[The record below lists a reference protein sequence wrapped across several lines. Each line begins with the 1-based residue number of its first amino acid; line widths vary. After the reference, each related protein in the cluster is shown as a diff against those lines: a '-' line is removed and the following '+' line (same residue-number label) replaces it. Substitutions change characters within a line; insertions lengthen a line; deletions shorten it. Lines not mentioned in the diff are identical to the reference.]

1 MSPPSLGGPPSPLDF
16 YTRRASELR
25 SDADEGVRVAGSYR
39 AGVFFLGLIGCAIFY
54 ESVITK
60 MLPWWSFLLVI
71 PIGLFLSL
79 QAGRI
84 NTKALKLF
92 RLCDYYGDGV
102 SRLKRDWDSLD
113 EGQEFIDPNHFYT
126 TDLDVFGRGSL
137 FQLLC
142 SARTHAG
149 RETLATWAKTPADR
163 EEVLA
168 RRTAISELRT
178 RHDLREALVL
188 AGSLKVSDC
197 RPGTF
202 RTWVAEPSSPF
213 PSWGRGIAFLM
224 MLSVFVPPALYWLK
238 QIDLQTFWFCLVAIL
253 LVRAAFAA
261 IFFRQVRAFEESVG
275 PISVELP
282 VIFEVMRIVLRE
294 KFSSE
299 KLLAIANKT
308 RNGEAPLRHLKR
320 LIELYK
326 ERDNQV
332 LSWPAYLLLWG
343 TQFSMAIDQWR
354 RREGGY
360 LLEWL
365 SALAEFEALL
375 SLSTYSYEHP
385 LDTFPEILEDGPALE
400 AEGLGHPLLDEITC
414 VRNDIFLGGGV
425 QFLVIS
431 GSNMSGKSTFLR
443 AIGLNAVLAWM
454 GAPVRCTKFRISRLA
469 IGAAIRVQD
478 SLAEGRSHFLAE
490 MQRLRRMIDVA
501 GEKPLLYL
509 ADEIMSGT
517 NSKDRRIATEWVVR
531 ALVLRKAVGVITTHD
546 LALTE
551 IANNGL
557 PGRNM
562 HFEDTG
568 EGGQLHF
575 DYTLRSGVLA
585 HSNALNI
592 AHMLGIDAAAIET
605 TTTKKLDPDPS
616 R

>member
-1 MSPPSLGGPPSPLDF
+1 MSPPFLDGPPRPLDF
-16 YTRRASELR
+16 YTRRATESR
-25 SDADEGVRVAGSYR
+25 FDADEAVRVVASYR
-39 AGVFFLGLIGCAIFY
+39 AGLFVLGLIGCVIFY
-54 ESVITK
+54 ESIITK
-60 MLPWWSFLLVI
+60 SLRWWTFILVI
-71 PIGLFLSL
+71 PVGLYLTVQS
-79 QAGRI
+79 GRI
-84 NTKALKLF
+84 NGKALKFF
-92 RLCDYYGDGV
+92 RLCDYYEVGV
-102 SRLKRDWDSLD
+102 ARLKRDWDSLD
-113 EGQEFIDPNHFYT
+113 AGQEFIDPNHFYA
-126 TDLDVFGRGSL
+126 TDLDIFGRGSL

-149 RETLATWAKTPADR
+149 RETLASWTKMPANR

-168 RRTAISELRT
+168 RRAAISELGA
-178 RHDLREALVL
+178 RHDLREAVVL

-213 PSWGRGIAFLM
+213 PSWGRSIAFIM
-224 MLSVFVPPALYWLK
+224 MLSVFVPPALYWFK
-238 QIDLQTFWFCLVAIL
+238 QIDLQTFWFSLVAIV
-253 LVRAAFAA
+253 LVRVAFAA
-261 IFFRQVRAFEESVG
+261 IFFQQVRAFEESLG

-282 VIFEVMRIVLRE
+282 IIFEIMRIVLRE

-299 KLLAIANKT
+299 RLLAIANKT

-326 ERDNQV
+326 ARDNQV
-332 LSWPAYLLLWG
+332 LSWPAYFLLWG

-354 RREGGY
+354 RREGSHM
-360 LLEWL
+360 LEWL

-375 SLSTYSYEHP
+375 SLATYSYEHP

-400 AEGLGHPLLDEITC
+400 AEGLGHPLLDEDTC
-414 VRNDIFLGGGV
+414 VRNDILLGGGV
-425 QFLVIS
+425 QFLAIS
-431 GSNMSGKSTFLR
+431 GSNMSGKSTFVR

-454 GAPVRCTKFRISRLA
+454 GAPVRCAKLRISRLA
-469 IGAAIRVQD
+469 VGAAIRVQD
-478 SLAEGRSHFLAE
+478 SLADGRSHFLAE

-501 GEKPLLYL
+501 GEGPLLYL

-531 ALVLRKAVGVITTHD
+531 ALVLRKAIGMITTHD

-568 EGGQLHF
+568 EGGELHF
-575 DYTLRSGVLA
+575 DYRLRPGVLT

-592 AHMLGIDAAAIET
+592 AHMQGIDAAAIEST
-605 TTTKKLDPDPS
+605 ATEKHVTDPS
-616 R
+616 G